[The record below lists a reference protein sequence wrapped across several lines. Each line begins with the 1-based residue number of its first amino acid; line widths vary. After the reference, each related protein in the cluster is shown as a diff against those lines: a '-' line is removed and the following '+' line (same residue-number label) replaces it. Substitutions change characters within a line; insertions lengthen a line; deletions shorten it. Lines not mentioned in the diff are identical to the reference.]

1 MLSILRRVYS
11 IYEIFVENDICK
23 MGKKSY
29 LCQIMSRQKMSN
41 MLFTEKIK
49 ELRIQNQ
56 MPQRQIAAALN
67 IDTATYCKIEKG
79 ERRAKKEQVAI
90 LSEMFHVE
98 MTDLLT
104 LWLADKVTDMVSDEH
119 IVASEALS
127 MAAENLR
134 RIG

>member
-1 MLSILRRVYS
+1 
-11 IYEIFVENDICK
+11 
-23 MGKKSY
+23 
-29 LCQIMSRQKMSN
+29 MSN

-56 MPQRQIAAALN
+56 MPQRQIAVALD
-67 IDTATYCKIEKG
+67 IDTEIEKG
-79 ERRAKKEQVAI
+79 ERRAKKEQEAI

-98 MTDLLT
+98 MTDLLA
-104 LWLADKVTDMVSDEH
+104 LWLADKVTDMVSDER

>member
-1 MLSILRRVYS
+1 MQSYITISHHLNFLYNIRCEYGFNSLSLPNNVKTKI
-11 IYEIFVENDICK
+11 
-23 MGKKSY
+23 
-29 LCQIMSRQKMSN
+29 SN

-56 MPQRQIAAALN
+56 MPQRQIAAALD

-119 IVASEALS
+119 VVASEALS

>member
-1 MLSILRRVYS
+1 
-11 IYEIFVENDICK
+11 
-23 MGKKSY
+23 
-29 LCQIMSRQKMSN
+29 

-56 MPQRQIAAALN
+56 MSQRQIAAALD

-79 ERRAKKEQVAI
+79 ERKAKKEQVVI

-98 MTDLLT
+98 ITDLLT
-104 LWLADKVTDMVSDEH
+104 LWLADKVTDIISDEQV
-119 IVASEALS
+119 VASEALFI
-127 MAAENLR
+127 AAENLK

>member
-1 MLSILRRVYS
+1 
-11 IYEIFVENDICK
+11 
-23 MGKKSY
+23 
-29 LCQIMSRQKMSN
+29 

-79 ERRAKKEQVAI
+79 EHRAKKEQVV

-98 MTDLLT
+98 RTYLLT

-119 IVASEALS
+119 IVASETLS